1 MQIATFSSNIPCLHK
16 EYSRRLCRHTEM
28 RKGHAI
34 GRIVSSDI
42 ERLTQVRYNVVG
54 YPSFLAQ
61 ADGGYV
67 DFSGSEPRYCW
78 YTKDHL
84 GSVSSV
90 VGGMT
95 KLAGETAKTATEGN
109 TKPSGRAL
117 SIEQGVLKTEEVS
130 DIHGMYYNPKF

>member
-1 MQIATFSSNIPCLHK
+1 MSYEGNEIFENGKL
-16 EYSRRLCRHTEM
+16 RML
-28 RKGHAI
+28 
-34 GRIVSSDI
+34 
-42 ERLTQVRYNVVG
+42 L
-54 YPSFLAQ
+54 F
-61 ADGGYV
+61 DGGYV

-90 VGGMT
+90 VGGIT

-117 SIEQGVLKTEEVS
+117 SIERG
-130 DIHGMYYNPKF
+130 Y

>member
-1 MQIATFSSNIPCLHK
+1 M
-16 EYSRRLCRHTEM
+16 
-28 RKGHAI
+28 
-34 GRIVSSDI
+34 
-42 ERLTQVRYNVVG
+42 VG
-54 YPSFLAQ
+54 YPSFVAQ
-61 ADGGYV
+61 AAGGYVHNTYTAGGQRLESRRTDAQGTVTTMSYEGNEIFENGKLRMRLFDGGYV

-84 GSVSSV
+84 GSVRSV